1 MTKKTILILLL
12 FFSCAIHAIAQS
24 DFYYYQGKK
33 VPLTPN
39 GNLICISIPKNS
51 SDVNERVRANVQ
63 VLANIKDD
71 SFYIMVISRSDYEK
85 LTSLNSWEEDLKSII
100 ITYCYLTENN
110 DPVAASPYIN
120 VKLKQKEN
128 TDLLASYLEEYKMV
142 ISYSST
148 LSGWYILAMT
158 PDSPLEVVE
167 CANKL
172 YESGNFSSS
181 AADFVSFND
190 ALAVKL
196 ITTTPA
202 VKSIELYDLSGRPV
216 KEPSGLTIV
225 VTRYS
230 DGSIRTEKRL
240 YP

>member
-1 MTKKTILILLL
+1 MNKKVLPILLL
-12 FFSCAIHAIAQS
+12 FISCAIHAIAQS

-100 ITYCYLTENN
+100 ITYCYHTENN

-158 PDSPLEVVE
+158 PESPLDVVE
-167 CANKL
+167 CANIL
-172 YESGNFSSS
+172 YESGDFASSV
-181 AADFVSFND
+181 ADFVDFD
-190 ALAVKL
+190 DTMAVQL
-196 ITTTPA
+196 IPTTPA
-202 VKSIELYDLSGRPV
+202 VKTIELYDLLGRPV
-216 KEPSGLTIV
+216 NNPFGLTIV

-230 DGSIRTEKRL
+230 DGTIRTEKRL
-240 YP
+240 LP